1 MDGALNGAG
10 GDLVD
15 EVPGLAPVSEGFF
28 ITPDEGDVFR
38 FDNDFAVGVEI
49 GENLGFK
56 VWAAGWVHVKTGC
69 LLGLELI
76 FYRCIFCRELVG
88 FCPYVVCDKTTCVLR
103 YLADDDNHHKGLC
116 SQRLDFLLR
125 CTFCIELRED
135 KGVLFFFLAPTFFV
149 AWPCLAGG
157 RPMSSLANL
166 GGVEVAGS
174 E

>member
-1 MDGALNGAG
+1 MDGALNGSG

-28 ITPDEGDVFR
+28 ITPDEGDVLR

-56 VWAAGWVHVKTGC
+56 VWAAGWVHVKTGY

-103 YLADDDNHHKGLC
+103 YLADDDNHHKGRCNQILGFLAC
-116 SQRLDFLLR
+116 YIFCTEPLVGKAVLLFFLL
-125 CTFCIELRED
+125 
-135 KGVLFFFLAPTFFV
+135 PTFFV
-149 AWPCLAGG
+149 VWP
-157 RPMSSLANL
+157 
-166 GGVEVAGS
+166 
-174 E
+174 